1 MFHQGIIY
9 QGGTSCVGNKK
20 KQNTKNKKKEK
31 QQQQQKNKK
40 KPHPNI
46 NRSYN
51 LCKVYSI

>member
-1 MFHQGIIY
+1 MMLLQGIIY

-20 KQNTKNKKKEK
+20 TKKQKTKKTKKK
-31 QQQQQKNKK
+31 QQQQKN
-40 KPHPNI
+40 HPNI